1 MPNPLYIY
9 TQNKL
14 SWTVRGILIDWIIQ
28 VHLDF
33 HLLPEILFLAINIID
48 RFLPTCTISL
58 AKLQLVGIT
67 CLFIASKVEE
77 IMSPSITHCA
87 RGWIPRLSDGMG
99 TDKTEGKMT
108 LCGYASGQ
116 TTKRSPRDNC

>member
-1 MPNPLYIY
+1 MDLLATPPYAEYLLTNQPRRRRVL
-9 TQNKL
+9 
-14 SWTVRGILIDWIIQ
+14 RGLKCQRGRCHLHIDC
-28 VHLDF
+28 
-33 HLLPEILFLAINIID
+33 
-48 RFLPTCTISL
+48 FLPTCTVSL

-77 IMSPSITHCA
+77 IISPSITNCA
-87 RGWIPRLSDGMG
+87 RGKIPRLSDGMG
-99 TDKTEGKMT
+99 TDKAEGKMT